1 MKKRA
6 LVVCPGRGTYNAA
19 ELGYLQTHHAAR
31 SDLIATV
38 DAVRAAKGQVP
49 ISQLDSATK
58 YAPSV
63 HMTGDNASPLIYA
76 CAMADFAAIDR
87 DRFDIVAVTGNS
99 MGWYLALACAGI
111 LDLAG
116 GARLVNNM
124 GGLMHQQG
132 SGGQIVWSIVD
143 NDWQIQENKILF
155 IINLLAE
162 SKVVYEIKIYV
173 SIRLGG
179 MIVFAADEAGLK
191 WLMERL
197 PKDDRFPLRLMH
209 HAAFHSPLL
218 NHIVPI
224 ARAENQASDFGR
236 GDIPTID
243 GQGRIWS
250 PSAFSREAIYDYTL
264 GAQLTDSYDFTC
276 AVQVAAAEFAPDT
289 IIVLG
294 PGTSLGAPTIQAL
307 IASGWRGLSGKADFQ
322 ARQQDAPILISM
334 GMADQRIWAE
344 NEMVHTNKR

>member
-31 SDLIATV
+31 SDVIATV
-38 DAVRAAKGQVP
+38 DAARVAKGQVP
-49 ISQLDSATK
+49 ILQLDSATK
-58 YAPSV
+58 YTPSE

-132 SGGQIVWSIVD
+132 AGGQIVWPIVD
-143 NDWQIQENKILF
+143 DDWREKENKILF
-155 IINLLAE
+155 IRNLIEE
-162 SKVVYEIKIYV
+162 SKIISEIKIYV

-179 MIVFAADEAGLK
+179 MVVFAADEAGLK

-236 GDIPTID
+236 GDIPAID

-250 PSAFSREAIYDYTL
+250 PRAFSREAIYDYTL
-264 GAQLTDSYDFTC
+264 GAQLTDSYDFTR
-276 AVQVAAAEFAPDT
+276 AVQVATAEFAPDT

-334 GMADQRIWAE
+334 GMADQRAWAE
-344 NEMVHTNKR
+344 SEIVHTNKR

>member
-6 LVVCPGRGTYNAA
+6 LVICPGRGTYNAA
-19 ELGYLQTHHAAR
+19 ELGYLHRHYAGR
-31 SDLIATV
+31 SNVIATV
-38 DAVRAAKGQVP
+38 DAVRVAKGQVP
-49 ISQLDSATK
+49 VSQLDSAAK
-58 YAPSV
+58 YAPSL

-111 LDLAG
+111 LNLEA

-124 GGLMHQQG
+124 GGLMHQHG
-132 SGGQIVWSIVD
+132 AGGQIVWSIVD
-143 NDWQIQENKILF
+143 DDWRVQEHKILF
-155 IINLLAE
+155 IRNLLAE
-162 SKVVYEIKIYV
+162 AKTISEIKIYV

-179 MIVFAADEAGLK
+179 MIVFAADEPGLK

-224 ARAENQASDFGR
+224 ARAENPASDFGR
-236 GDIPTID
+236 GDIPAID

-250 PSAFSREAIYDYTL
+250 PGAFSRDAIYEYTF
-264 GAQLTDSYDFTC
+264 GAQLTDSYDFTR
-276 AVQVAAAEFAPDT
+276 AVQVASAEFAPDT

-294 PGTSLGAPTIQAL
+294 PGTTLGAPAIQAL
-307 IASGWRGLSGKADFQ
+307 IAAGWRGLSSKADFQ
-322 ARQQDAPILISM
+322 ARQQNTPILVSM
-334 GMADQRIWAE
+334 GMADQRAWAE
-344 NEMVHTNKR
+344 RHGAYE